1 MSNLKSMLNNKFC
14 GNCEYLSLTEQQQS
28 IAKRKGEKYPIHV
41 CNKYGKQ
48 VFHKGNHPNIVRLV
62 CCEEGRLIVE

>member
-1 MSNLKSMLNNKFC
+1 VSNKFC
-14 GNCEYLSLTEQQQS
+14 GNCEHLSLTEQQQS

-48 VFHKGNHPNIVRLV
+48 VFHNGNHPNIVRLA
-62 CCEEGRLIVE
+62 CCVEDNNEQP